1 MIPIQQH
8 GKRWLILT
16 LTLSTSVLALASI
29 GTSQPV
35 VFADENSHLQSPKN
49 TNKIE
54 VLNWEAFSKKLK
66 DYSSD
71 QRQFHVLKLGFEN
84 RLGTLSTREELEEF
98 GKNNNFLVINGK
110 VTQNIHDFPHIL
122 VMNKGDVIAHNEE
135 DYHNQMRELRFSGN
149 GDLHNSMEPKRIHA
163 LFKIE
168 LDSNKR
174 QLLNAAGLGTAE
186 NSLKNINGMT
196 IYSHGLTVDNK
207 YYEDYSKY
215 THNSVKNINVTKER
229 FIANDDL
236 IHKLIE
242 SSEAMKQ
249 SSERDKVKAFVQY
262 VANHTTYDWEA
273 ANKAVQNYADINY
286 YLGSDLFAVTERQ
299 KAMCVGFSTTAARA
313 FNMLG
318 LPAYVV
324 VGKNAEGVPHATAR
338 VYYDKKW
345 HTIDGTGF
353 ITGNKHQR
361 SAKYSEKHFSTIGED
376 SYDVV
381 EAGQEPKA
389 ERNYMI
395 IDSNYES
402 WAMKQKTA
410 DLLLF
415 NKEKSLVGLDYIAYV
430 EPTYI
435 TENKKN
441 HLLDIY
447 KALKR
452 KVEETKATDK
462 DDKDDKQEGYDRV
475 LQFVNSDIDKL
486 SALSKITEEEFKAL
500 ENSMDLARVFLGQMN
515 AKAGKEF
522 SEGETYQSYLK
533 NRQKNNTNSDDDRNR
548 NELQENQAN
557 SDEVSQNSKD
567 ASAPSVNSAQ
577 QSEELEGT
585 PSTQETI
592 SAAPSQQTPAA
603 PKALQAKTELE
614 DKTETSSLG
623 NTEMVSPSSET
634 AQNTVDS
641 KEESDA
647 KLPYVEPSS
656 KESSEAQVNTVS
668 SPQVSSASPT
678 SSETISTDTVTAS
691 QEKAESRVSAP
702 QVISASQTSPET
714 NSAEVVTTSQEV
726 AKAPVSAPQ
735 VSSEIQTLSETA
747 PTEVATEAP
756 ELSALESNPAPQTSL
771 ETTPTEE
778 VTETPEPSVV
788 ESNSASPTSPET
800 NSAEAVTTSQEMA
813 EPSVS
818 VPQVSSEIPT
828 SSETAPAEVATEVSE
843 ESSSASQPSP
853 ETTPTETVTTS
864 QEVAEAPVSAPQ
876 VSSEIPTSP
885 ETASTEVV
893 VAKQEVADSPVSAP
907 QVISEIPTSS
917 ETAPAEVATEV
928 SEESSSASQPSP
940 ETTPTETVTTSQ
952 EVAEAPVSAPQ
963 VSSEIPTSPETAS
976 TEVVVAKQEVADSP
990 VSAPQVISEIPTS
1003 SETAPA
1009 EVATEVTEPSVVA
1022 SSSASP
1028 TSPEANSTEVVV
1040 AKQEVADPLVSAPQT
1055 SSASLTL
1062 EVPKNEHL
1070 DEKADA
1076 TTPNGVEANTHEA
1089 VSVPTSDI
1097 RVQDAGSDTVPQ
1109 PYSLSATLFEEAI
1122 STVEPVGVATS
1133 SQERSAVA
1141 GKVKVPTSLERSNNS
1156 VEEEKVVDSNATI
1169 ENREPEKK
1177 EILTSENVLNSL
1189 VTIWVALSTSFF
1201 MRYFSRGK

>member
-735 VSSEIQTLSETA
+735 VSSEIPTSSETAPAEVATEVSEESSSASQPSPETTPTETVTTSQEVAEAPVSAPQVSSEIQTLSETA

-818 VPQVSSEIPT
+818 VPQVS
-828 SSETAPAEVATEVSE
+828 
-843 ESSSASQPSP
+843 
-853 ETTPTETVTTS
+853 
-864 QEVAEAPVSAPQ
+864 
-876 VSSEIPTSP
+876 
-885 ETASTEVV
+885 
-893 VAKQEVADSPVSAP
+893 
-907 QVISEIPTSS
+907 
-917 ETAPAEVATEV
+917 
-928 SEESSSASQPSP
+928 
-940 ETTPTETVTTSQ
+940 
-952 EVAEAPVSAPQ
+952 
-963 VSSEIPTSPETAS
+963 
-976 TEVVVAKQEVADSP
+976 
-990 VSAPQVISEIPTS
+990 SEIPTS

>member
-747 PTEVATEAP
+747 PTEV
-756 ELSALESNPAPQTSL
+756 
-771 ETTPTEE
+771 

-818 VPQVSSEIPT
+818 VPQVS
-828 SSETAPAEVATEVSE
+828 
-843 ESSSASQPSP
+843 
-853 ETTPTETVTTS
+853 
-864 QEVAEAPVSAPQ
+864 
-876 VSSEIPTSP
+876 
-885 ETASTEVV
+885 
-893 VAKQEVADSPVSAP
+893 
-907 QVISEIPTSS
+907 SEIPTSS

>member
-828 SSETAPAEVATEVSE
+828 SSETAPAEVATEVTEPSVVA
-843 ESSSASQPSP
+843 SSSAS
-853 ETTPTETVTTS
+853 
-864 QEVAEAPVSAPQ
+864 
-876 VSSEIPTSP
+876 PTSP
-885 ETASTEVV
+885 EANSTEVV

-963 VSSEIPTSPETAS
+963 VS
-976 TEVVVAKQEVADSP
+976 
-990 VSAPQVISEIPTS
+990 SEIPTS

>member
-29 GTSQPV
+29 GASQPV
-35 VFADENSHLQSPKN
+35 VFADENLHLQSQKN

-54 VLNWEAFSKKLK
+54 VLNWETFSEKLK
-66 DYSSD
+66 VHFQNQS
-71 QRQFHVLKLGFEN
+71 QFHVLKLGFEN
-84 RLGTLSTREELEEF
+84 RLGTLSTWDELKKF
-98 GKNNNFLVINGK
+98 GENNDFLVINDK
-110 VTQNIHDFPHIL
+110 VTQNIHYFPHIL

-135 DYHNQMRELRFSGN
+135 EYRNQMRELRFSGN

-415 NKEKSLVGLDYIAYV
+415 NKEKSLVGLDHIAYV

-435 TENKKN
+435 TENKKS

-668 SPQVSSASPT
+668 SPQVISVSPT
-678 SSETISTDTVTAS
+678 SSETISTDAVTAS

-726 AKAPVSAPQ
+726 AETPVSAPQ
-735 VSSEIQTLSETA
+735 VSSEIQ
-747 PTEVATEAP
+747 
-756 ELSALESNPAPQTSL
+756 
-771 ETTPTEE
+771 
-778 VTETPEPSVV
+778 
-788 ESNSASPTSPET
+788 TSPET

-885 ETASTEVV
+885 ETNSTE
-893 VAKQEVADSPVSAP
+893 A
-907 QVISEIPTSS
+907 
-917 ETAPAEVATEV
+917 
-928 SEESSSASQPSP
+928 
-940 ETTPTETVTTSQ
+940 VTTSQ
-952 EVAEAPVSAPQ
+952 EMAESRVSAPQ
-963 VSSEIPTSPETAS
+963 VSFVSP
-976 TEVVVAKQEVADSP
+976 
-990 VSAPQVISEIPTS
+990 
-1003 SETAPA
+1003 
-1009 EVATEVTEPSVVA
+1009 
-1022 SSSASP
+1022 
-1028 TSPEANSTEVVV
+1028 
-1040 AKQEVADPLVSAPQT
+1040 
-1055 SSASLTL
+1055 TL
-1062 EVPKNEHL
+1062 EVPKNERL

-1076 TTPNGVEANTHEA
+1076 TMPNGVGANTHEA
-1089 VSVPTSDI
+1089 GSVPTSDI
-1097 RVQDAGSDTVPQ
+1097 YVQDAGSDTVPQ
-1109 PYSLSATLFEEAI
+1109 PQSLSATLFEEAV

-1177 EILTSENVLNSL
+1177 EVLTSENVLNSL

>member
-415 NKEKSLVGLDYIAYV
+415 NKEKSLVGLDHIAYV

-668 SPQVSSASPT
+668 SPQVISVSPT
-678 SSETISTDTVTAS
+678 SSETISTDAVTAS

-726 AKAPVSAPQ
+726 AETPVSAPQ
-735 VSSEIQTLSETA
+735 VSSEIQ
-747 PTEVATEAP
+747 
-756 ELSALESNPAPQTSL
+756 
-771 ETTPTEE
+771 
-778 VTETPEPSVV
+778 
-788 ESNSASPTSPET
+788 TSPET

-876 VSSEIPTSP
+876 VSSEIPTS
-885 ETASTEVV
+885 
-893 VAKQEVADSPVSAP
+893 
-907 QVISEIPTSS
+907 S

-963 VSSEIPTSPETAS
+963 VSSEIPTSPETNS
-976 TEVVVAKQEVADSP
+976 TEAVTTSQEMAESR
-990 VSAPQVISEIPTS
+990 VSAPQVSF
-1003 SETAPA
+1003 
-1009 EVATEVTEPSVVA
+1009 V
-1022 SSSASP
+1022 SP
-1028 TSPEANSTEVVV
+1028 
-1040 AKQEVADPLVSAPQT
+1040 
-1055 SSASLTL
+1055 TL
-1062 EVPKNEHL
+1062 EVPKNERL

-1076 TTPNGVEANTHEA
+1076 TMPNGVGANTHEA
-1089 VSVPTSDI
+1089 GSVPTSDI
-1097 RVQDAGSDTVPQ
+1097 YVQDAGSDTVPQ
-1109 PYSLSATLFEEAI
+1109 PQSLSATLFEEAV

-1177 EILTSENVLNSL
+1177 EVLTSENVLNSL

>member
-1 MIPIQQH
+1 
-8 GKRWLILT
+8 
-16 LTLSTSVLALASI
+16 
-29 GTSQPV
+29 
-35 VFADENSHLQSPKN
+35 
-49 TNKIE
+49 
-54 VLNWEAFSKKLK
+54 
-66 DYSSD
+66 
-71 QRQFHVLKLGFEN
+71 
-84 RLGTLSTREELEEF
+84 
-98 GKNNNFLVINGK
+98 
-110 VTQNIHDFPHIL
+110 
-122 VMNKGDVIAHNEE
+122 MNKGDVIAHNEE
-135 DYHNQMRELRFSGN
+135 EYRNQMRELRFSGN

-415 NKEKSLVGLDYIAYV
+415 NKEKSLVGLDHIAYV

-668 SPQVSSASPT
+668 SPQVISVSPT
-678 SSETISTDTVTAS
+678 SSETISTDAVTAS

-726 AKAPVSAPQ
+726 AETPVSAPQ
-735 VSSEIQTLSETA
+735 VSSEIQ
-747 PTEVATEAP
+747 
-756 ELSALESNPAPQTSL
+756 
-771 ETTPTEE
+771 
-778 VTETPEPSVV
+778 
-788 ESNSASPTSPET
+788 TSPET

-885 ETASTEVV
+885 ETNSTE
-893 VAKQEVADSPVSAP
+893 A
-907 QVISEIPTSS
+907 
-917 ETAPAEVATEV
+917 
-928 SEESSSASQPSP
+928 
-940 ETTPTETVTTSQ
+940 VTTSQ
-952 EVAEAPVSAPQ
+952 EMAESRVSAPQ
-963 VSSEIPTSPETAS
+963 VSFVSP
-976 TEVVVAKQEVADSP
+976 
-990 VSAPQVISEIPTS
+990 
-1003 SETAPA
+1003 
-1009 EVATEVTEPSVVA
+1009 
-1022 SSSASP
+1022 
-1028 TSPEANSTEVVV
+1028 
-1040 AKQEVADPLVSAPQT
+1040 
-1055 SSASLTL
+1055 TL
-1062 EVPKNEHL
+1062 EVPKNERL

-1076 TTPNGVEANTHEA
+1076 TMPNGVGANTHEA
-1089 VSVPTSDI
+1089 GSVPTSDI
-1097 RVQDAGSDTVPQ
+1097 YVQDAGSDTVPQ
-1109 PYSLSATLFEEAI
+1109 PQSLSATLFEEAV

-1177 EILTSENVLNSL
+1177 EVLTSENVLNSL

>member
-29 GTSQPV
+29 GASQPV
-35 VFADENSHLQSPKN
+35 VFADENSHLQSQKN
-49 TNKIE
+49 TNKID
-54 VLNWEAFSKKLK
+54 VLNWETFSKKLNE
-66 DYSSD
+66 YSSN

-84 RLGTLSTREELEEF
+84 RLGTLSTRDELKKF
-98 GKNNNFLVINGK
+98 GENHNFLVINDK

-135 DYHNQMRELRFSGN
+135 EYHNQMRELRFSGN

-186 NSLKNINGMT
+186 NSLKNINGIT

-207 YYEDYSKY
+207 YYENYSKY
-215 THNSVKNINVTKER
+215 NNAVKNINVTKER

-353 ITGNKHQR
+353 ITEITDSNKHQR

-415 NKEKSLVGLDYIAYV
+415 NKEKSLVGLDHIAYV

-447 KALKR
+447 KALKG
-452 KVEETKATDK
+452 KVEEAKATDT
-462 DDKDDKQEGYDRV
+462 DDKDDKQEGYNRV

-486 SALSKITEEEFKAL
+486 STLSKITEEEFKAL

-533 NRQKNNTNSDDDRNR
+533 NRQKNNTNSDDRNR

-557 SDEVSQNSKD
+557 SDEVTQNSKD

-585 PSTQETI
+585 PSTQDTI
-592 SAAPSQQTPAA
+592 SAAPSQQTPA

-614 DKTETSSLG
+614 DKTEPSSLG
-623 NTEMVSPSSET
+623 NTEMVSPSSEI

-647 KLPYVEPSS
+647 KLPHVEVAS

-668 SPQVSSASPT
+668 SPQVSSASQT
-678 SSETISTDTVTAS
+678 SPETNSTEAVTTS
-691 QEKAESRVSAP
+691 QEMAGTSVSAP
-702 QVISASQTSPET
+702 QVSSEIQTSSETTPTDVATEVTESSVVESDSASPTSPET

-726 AKAPVSAPQ
+726 ADSSVSVPQ
-735 VSSEIQTLSETA
+735 VSSEIQTS
-747 PTEVATEAP
+747 
-756 ELSALESNPAPQTSL
+756 S
-771 ETTPTEE
+771 ETTPTDVATE
-778 VTETPEPSVV
+778 VTEPSVAESSSASQPSSETISTDVATEVTESSVV
-788 ESNSASPTSPET
+788 ESNSASPTSPE
-800 NSAEAVTTSQEMA
+800 A
-813 EPSVS
+813 
-818 VPQVSSEIPT
+818 I
-828 SSETAPAEVATEVSE
+828 
-843 ESSSASQPSP
+843 
-853 ETTPTETVTTS
+853 
-864 QEVAEAPVSAPQ
+864 
-876 VSSEIPTSP
+876 
-885 ETASTEVV
+885 STEVV

-907 QVISEIPTSS
+907 Q
-917 ETAPAEVATEV
+917 
-928 SEESSSASQPSP
+928 
-940 ETTPTETVTTSQ
+940 
-952 EVAEAPVSAPQ
+952 
-963 VSSEIPTSPETAS
+963 
-976 TEVVVAKQEVADSP
+976 
-990 VSAPQVISEIPTS
+990 
-1003 SETAPA
+1003 
-1009 EVATEVTEPSVVA
+1009 
-1022 SSSASP
+1022 
-1028 TSPEANSTEVVV
+1028 
-1040 AKQEVADPLVSAPQT
+1040 T
-1055 SSASLTL
+1055 SSASLAL

-1070 DEKADA
+1070 DEKADV
-1076 TTPNGVEANTHEA
+1076 TMPNGVGANTHEA
-1089 VSVPTSDI
+1089 DSVPTSDI
-1097 RVQDAGSDTVPQ
+1097 YVQDAGLAAVPQ
-1109 PYSLSATLFEEAI
+1109 PQSLSATVLEEAI
-1122 STVEPVGVATS
+1122 PTVEPVSVATS
-1133 SQERSAVA
+1133 PQERSAVA
-1141 GKVKVPTSLERSNNS
+1141 SEVKVPAALERSNNS
-1156 VEEEKVVDSNATI
+1156 IEEEKVVDSNATI

-1177 EILTSENVLNSL
+1177 EVFTSENVLNSL

>member
-29 GTSQPV
+29 GASQPV
-35 VFADENSHLQSPKN
+35 VFADENLHLQSQKN

-54 VLNWEAFSKKLK
+54 VLNWETFSEKLK
-66 DYSSD
+66 VHFQNQS
-71 QRQFHVLKLGFEN
+71 QFHVLKLGFEN
-84 RLGTLSTREELEEF
+84 RLGTLSTWDELKKF
-98 GKNNNFLVINGK
+98 GENNDFLVINDK

-135 DYHNQMRELRFSGN
+135 EYRNQMRELRFSGN

-415 NKEKSLVGLDYIAYV
+415 NKEKSLVGLDHIAYV

-668 SPQVSSASPT
+668 SPQVISVSPT
-678 SSETISTDTVTAS
+678 SSETISTDAVTAS

-726 AKAPVSAPQ
+726 AETPVSAPQ
-735 VSSEIQTLSETA
+735 VSSEIQ
-747 PTEVATEAP
+747 P
-756 ELSALESNPAPQTSL
+756 
-771 ETTPTEE
+771 
-778 VTETPEPSVV
+778 
-788 ESNSASPTSPET
+788 SPET

-885 ETASTEVV
+885 ETNSTE
-893 VAKQEVADSPVSAP
+893 A
-907 QVISEIPTSS
+907 
-917 ETAPAEVATEV
+917 
-928 SEESSSASQPSP
+928 
-940 ETTPTETVTTSQ
+940 VTTSQ
-952 EVAEAPVSAPQ
+952 EMAESRVSAPQ
-963 VSSEIPTSPETAS
+963 VSFVSP
-976 TEVVVAKQEVADSP
+976 
-990 VSAPQVISEIPTS
+990 
-1003 SETAPA
+1003 
-1009 EVATEVTEPSVVA
+1009 
-1022 SSSASP
+1022 
-1028 TSPEANSTEVVV
+1028 
-1040 AKQEVADPLVSAPQT
+1040 
-1055 SSASLTL
+1055 TL
-1062 EVPKNEHL
+1062 EVPKNERL

-1076 TTPNGVEANTHEA
+1076 TMPNGVGANTHEA
-1089 VSVPTSDI
+1089 GSVPTSDI
-1097 RVQDAGSDTVPQ
+1097 YVQDAGSDTVPQ
-1109 PYSLSATLFEEAI
+1109 PQSLSATLFEEAV

-1177 EILTSENVLNSL
+1177 EVLTSENVLNSL

>member
-29 GTSQPV
+29 GASQPV
-35 VFADENSHLQSPKN
+35 VFADENSHLQSQKN
-49 TNKIE
+49 INKIE
-54 VLNWEAFSKKLK
+54 VLDWKTFSKKLSE
-66 DYSSD
+66 YSSD

-84 RLGTLSTREELEEF
+84 RLGTLSTWDELEEF

-353 ITGNKHQR
+353 ITDITDSNKHQR

-415 NKEKSLVGLDYIAYV
+415 NKEKSLVGLDHIAYV

-447 KALKR
+447 KALKG
-452 KVEETKATDK
+452 KVEEAKATDT
-462 DDKDDKQEGYDRV
+462 DDKDDKQEGYNRV

-486 SALSKITEEEFKAL
+486 STLSKITEEEFKAL

-577 QSEELEGT
+577 RSEELEGT
-585 PSTQETI
+585 TSTQETI
-592 SAAPSQQTPAA
+592 SAAPSQQTPA

-678 SSETISTDTVTAS
+678 SSETISTD
-691 QEKAESRVSAP
+691 
-702 QVISASQTSPET
+702 
-714 NSAEVVTTSQEV
+714 
-726 AKAPVSAPQ
+726 
-735 VSSEIQTLSETA
+735 
-747 PTEVATEAP
+747 VATAVSE
-756 ELSALESNPAPQTSL
+756 SSVVESNSAPQTSL
-771 ETTPTEE
+771 EITPTEVAAEAPEASVVESNSAPQTSLEPTPTEE
-778 VTETPEPSVV
+778 VTEAPEASVV
-788 ESNSASPTSPET
+788 ESNSASPTSAET
-800 NSAEAVTTSQEMA
+800 N
-813 EPSVS
+813 
-818 VPQVSSEIPT
+818 
-828 SSETAPAEVATEVSE
+828 
-843 ESSSASQPSP
+843 
-853 ETTPTETVTTS
+853 
-864 QEVAEAPVSAPQ
+864 
-876 VSSEIPTSP
+876 
-885 ETASTEVV
+885 STEVV
-893 VAKQEVADSPVSAP
+893 IAKQEVADS
-907 QVISEIPTSS
+907 
-917 ETAPAEVATEV
+917 
-928 SEESSSASQPSP
+928 
-940 ETTPTETVTTSQ
+940 
-952 EVAEAPVSAPQ
+952 
-963 VSSEIPTSPETAS
+963 
-976 TEVVVAKQEVADSP
+976 
-990 VSAPQVISEIPTS
+990 
-1003 SETAPA
+1003 
-1009 EVATEVTEPSVVA
+1009 
-1022 SSSASP
+1022 
-1028 TSPEANSTEVVV
+1028 
-1040 AKQEVADPLVSAPQT
+1040 LVSAPQT

-1062 EVPKNEHL
+1062 EVPKNEYL

-1076 TTPNGVEANTHEA
+1076 TMPNGVEANTHEA

-1097 RVQDAGSDTVPQ
+1097 RVQNVGSAAVPQ
-1109 PYSLSATLFEEAI
+1109 PQSLSATVLREAI
-1122 STVEPVGVATS
+1122 STVEPVSVATS
-1133 SQERSAVA
+1133 SQERSAVV
-1141 GKVKVPTSLERSNNS
+1141 GEVKVPASLERSNNS
-1156 VEEEKVVDSNATI
+1156 VKEEKVVDSNTTI
-1169 ENREPEKK
+1169 ENQETEKK
-1177 EILTSENVLNSL
+1177 EVLTSENVLNSL

>member
-29 GTSQPV
+29 GASQPV
-35 VFADENSHLQSPKN
+35 VFADENLHLQSQKN

-54 VLNWEAFSKKLK
+54 VLDWKTFSKKLSE
-66 DYSSD
+66 YSSN

-353 ITGNKHQR
+353 ITDITDSNKHQR

-415 NKEKSLVGLDYIAYV
+415 NKEKSLVGLDHIAYV

-447 KALKR
+447 KALKG
-452 KVEETKATDK
+452 KVEEAKATDT
-462 DDKDDKQEGYDRV
+462 DDKDDKQEGYNRV

-486 SALSKITEEEFKAL
+486 STLSKITEEEFKAL

-577 QSEELEGT
+577 HSEELEGT

-592 SAAPSQQTPAA
+592 SAAPSQQTPVA

-614 DKTETSSLG
+614 DKTETSSG
-623 NTEMVSPSSET
+623 SFERESNEVS
-634 AQNTVDS
+634 A
-641 KEESDA
+641 
-647 KLPYVEPSS
+647 
-656 KESSEAQVNTVS
+656 NTVS

-678 SSETISTDTVTAS
+678 SSETISTD
-691 QEKAESRVSAP
+691 
-702 QVISASQTSPET
+702 
-714 NSAEVVTTSQEV
+714 
-726 AKAPVSAPQ
+726 
-735 VSSEIQTLSETA
+735 
-747 PTEVATEAP
+747 VATAVSE
-756 ELSALESNPAPQTSL
+756 SSVVESNSAPQTSL
-771 ETTPTEE
+771 EITPTEVAAEAPEASVVESNSAPQTSLEPTPTEE
-778 VTETPEPSVV
+778 VTEAPESSVV
-788 ESNSASPTSPET
+788 ESNSASPTSAET
-800 NSAEAVTTSQEMA
+800 N
-813 EPSVS
+813 
-818 VPQVSSEIPT
+818 
-828 SSETAPAEVATEVSE
+828 
-843 ESSSASQPSP
+843 
-853 ETTPTETVTTS
+853 
-864 QEVAEAPVSAPQ
+864 
-876 VSSEIPTSP
+876 
-885 ETASTEVV
+885 STEVV
-893 VAKQEVADSPVSAP
+893 VAKQEVADS
-907 QVISEIPTSS
+907 
-917 ETAPAEVATEV
+917 
-928 SEESSSASQPSP
+928 
-940 ETTPTETVTTSQ
+940 
-952 EVAEAPVSAPQ
+952 
-963 VSSEIPTSPETAS
+963 
-976 TEVVVAKQEVADSP
+976 
-990 VSAPQVISEIPTS
+990 
-1003 SETAPA
+1003 
-1009 EVATEVTEPSVVA
+1009 
-1022 SSSASP
+1022 
-1028 TSPEANSTEVVV
+1028 
-1040 AKQEVADPLVSAPQT
+1040 LVSAPQT

-1062 EVPKNEHL
+1062 EVPKNEYL

-1076 TTPNGVEANTHEA
+1076 TMPNGVEANTHEA

-1097 RVQDAGSDTVPQ
+1097 RVQNVGSAAVPQ
-1109 PYSLSATLFEEAI
+1109 PQSLSATVLREAI
-1122 STVEPVGVATS
+1122 STVEPVSVATS
-1133 SQERSAVA
+1133 SQERSAVV
-1141 GKVKVPTSLERSNNS
+1141 GEVKVPASLERSNNS
-1156 VEEEKVVDSNATI
+1156 VKEEKVVDSNTTI
-1169 ENREPEKK
+1169 ENQETEKK
-1177 EILTSENVLNSL
+1177 EVLTSENVLNSL

>member
-29 GTSQPV
+29 GASQPV
-35 VFADENSHLQSPKN
+35 VFADENLHLQSQKN

-54 VLNWEAFSKKLK
+54 VLDWKTFSKKLSE
-66 DYSSD
+66 YSSN

-353 ITGNKHQR
+353 ITDITDSNKHQR

-415 NKEKSLVGLDYIAYV
+415 NKEKSLVGLDHIAYV

-447 KALKR
+447 KALKG
-452 KVEETKATDK
+452 KVEEAKATDT
-462 DDKDDKQEGYDRV
+462 DDKDDKQEGYNRV

-486 SALSKITEEEFKAL
+486 STLSKITEEEFKAL

-557 SDEVSQNSKD
+557 SDEVAQNSKA

-577 QSEELEGT
+577 RSEELEGT
-585 PSTQETI
+585 TSTQETI
-592 SAAPSQQTPAA
+592 SAAPSQQTPA

-614 DKTETSSLG
+614 DKTETSFLG

-678 SSETISTDTVTAS
+678 SSETISTD
-691 QEKAESRVSAP
+691 
-702 QVISASQTSPET
+702 
-714 NSAEVVTTSQEV
+714 
-726 AKAPVSAPQ
+726 
-735 VSSEIQTLSETA
+735 
-747 PTEVATEAP
+747 VATAVSE
-756 ELSALESNPAPQTSL
+756 SSVVESNSAPQTSL
-771 ETTPTEE
+771 EITPTEVAAEAPEASVVESNSAPQTSLEPTPTEE
-778 VTETPEPSVV
+778 VTEAPEASVV
-788 ESNSASPTSPET
+788 ESNSASPTSAET
-800 NSAEAVTTSQEMA
+800 N
-813 EPSVS
+813 
-818 VPQVSSEIPT
+818 
-828 SSETAPAEVATEVSE
+828 
-843 ESSSASQPSP
+843 
-853 ETTPTETVTTS
+853 
-864 QEVAEAPVSAPQ
+864 
-876 VSSEIPTSP
+876 
-885 ETASTEVV
+885 STEVV
-893 VAKQEVADSPVSAP
+893 VAKQEVADS
-907 QVISEIPTSS
+907 
-917 ETAPAEVATEV
+917 
-928 SEESSSASQPSP
+928 
-940 ETTPTETVTTSQ
+940 
-952 EVAEAPVSAPQ
+952 
-963 VSSEIPTSPETAS
+963 
-976 TEVVVAKQEVADSP
+976 
-990 VSAPQVISEIPTS
+990 
-1003 SETAPA
+1003 
-1009 EVATEVTEPSVVA
+1009 
-1022 SSSASP
+1022 
-1028 TSPEANSTEVVV
+1028 
-1040 AKQEVADPLVSAPQT
+1040 LVSAPQT

-1062 EVPKNEHL
+1062 EVPKNEYL

-1076 TTPNGVEANTHEA
+1076 TMPNGVEANTHEA

-1097 RVQDAGSDTVPQ
+1097 RVQNVGSAAVPQ
-1109 PYSLSATLFEEAI
+1109 PQSLSATVLREAI
-1122 STVEPVGVATS
+1122 STVEPVSVATS
-1133 SQERSAVA
+1133 SQERSAVV
-1141 GKVKVPTSLERSNNS
+1141 GEVKVPASLERSNNS
-1156 VEEEKVVDSNATI
+1156 VKEEKVVDSNTTI
-1169 ENREPEKK
+1169 ENQETEKK
-1177 EILTSENVLNSL
+1177 EVLTSENVLNSL

>member
-29 GTSQPV
+29 GASQPV
-35 VFADENSHLQSPKN
+35 VFADENSHLQSQKN

-54 VLNWEAFSKKLK
+54 VLDWKTFSKKLSE
-66 DYSSD
+66 YSSD

-84 RLGTLSTREELEEF
+84 RLGTLSTWDELKKF
-98 GKNNNFLVINGK
+98 GENNDFLVINDK

-135 DYHNQMRELRFSGN
+135 EYRNQMRELRFSGN

-353 ITGNKHQR
+353 ITENKHQR

-415 NKEKSLVGLDYIAYV
+415 NKEKSLVGLDHIAYV

-447 KALKR
+447 KALKG
-452 KVEETKATDK
+452 KVKEAKATDT
-462 DDKDDKQEGYDRV
+462 DDKQEGYNRV

-557 SDEVSQNSKD
+557 SDEVTPNSKD

-577 QSEELEGT
+577 RSEELEGT
-585 PSTQETI
+585 TSTQETI
-592 SAAPSQQTPAA
+592 SAAPSQQTPA

-614 DKTETSSLG
+614 DKTETSSSSFEKES
-623 NTEMVSPSSET
+623 NEVS
-634 AQNTVDS
+634 ANTVLS
-641 KEESDA
+641 PEITK
-647 KLPYVEPSS
+647 
-656 KESSEAQVNTVS
+656 NTGS
-668 SPQVSSASPT
+668 LAS
-678 SSETISTDTVTAS
+678 V
-691 QEKAESRVSAP
+691 ESRVEEAVDGTTPSEKVSAESEE
-702 QVISASQTSPET
+702 VEKTIVSEVSSDASLANENKNSDAQEDTPRLEK
-714 NSAEVVTTSQEV
+714 SAEVVTTSQEV
-726 AKAPVSAPQ
+726 AEAPVSAPQ
-735 VSSEIQTLSETA
+735 VTSSEIQTLSETA
-747 PTEVATEAP
+747 
-756 ELSALESNPAPQTSL
+756 
-771 ETTPTEE
+771 PTEE

-813 EPSVS
+813 ESSVS

-843 ESSSASQPSP
+843 ESSSASQP
-853 ETTPTETVTTS
+853 
-864 QEVAEAPVSAPQ
+864 
-876 VSSEIPTSP
+876 
-885 ETASTEVV
+885 
-893 VAKQEVADSPVSAP
+893 
-907 QVISEIPTSS
+907 
-917 ETAPAEVATEV
+917 
-928 SEESSSASQPSP
+928 
-940 ETTPTETVTTSQ
+940 
-952 EVAEAPVSAPQ
+952 
-963 VSSEIPTSPETAS
+963 SPETAS

-1009 EVATEVTEPSVVA
+1009 EVATEVTEPSVVE

-1040 AKQEVADPLVSAPQT
+1040 AKQEVADSLVSAPQT

-1076 TTPNGVEANTHEA
+1076 TMPNGVEANTHEA

-1097 RVQDAGSDTVPQ
+1097 RVQNVGSAAVPQ
-1109 PYSLSATLFEEAI
+1109 PQSLSATVLREAI
-1122 STVEPVGVATS
+1122 STVEPVSVATS

-1141 GKVKVPTSLERSNNS
+1141 GEVKVPASLERSNNS
-1156 VEEEKVVDSNATI
+1156 VKEEKVVDSNATI
-1169 ENREPEKK
+1169 EKRATEKK
-1177 EILTSENVLNSL
+1177 EVLTSENVLNSL

-1201 MRYFSRGK
+1201 MRYFSRGR

>member
-29 GTSQPV
+29 GASQPV
-35 VFADENSHLQSPKN
+35 VFADENSHLQSQKN
-49 TNKIE
+49 INKIE
-54 VLNWEAFSKKLK
+54 VLDWKTFSKKLSE
-66 DYSSD
+66 YSSD

-84 RLGTLSTREELEEF
+84 RLGTLSTWDELEEF

-353 ITGNKHQR
+353 ITDITDSNKHQR

-415 NKEKSLVGLDYIAYV
+415 NKEKSLVGLDHIAYV

-447 KALKR
+447 KALKG
-452 KVEETKATDK
+452 KVEEAKATDT
-462 DDKDDKQEGYDRV
+462 DDKDDKQEGYNRV

-486 SALSKITEEEFKAL
+486 STLSKIT
-500 ENSMDLARVFLGQMN
+500 
-515 AKAGKEF
+515 
-522 SEGETYQSYLK
+522 EGETYQSYLK

-577 QSEELEGT
+577 HSEELEGT

-592 SAAPSQQTPAA
+592 SAAPSQQTPVA

-614 DKTETSSLG
+614 DKTETSSG
-623 NTEMVSPSSET
+623 SFERESNEVS
-634 AQNTVDS
+634 ANTVLS
-641 KEESDA
+641 PEITK
-647 KLPYVEPSS
+647 
-656 KESSEAQVNTVS
+656 NTGS
-668 SPQVSSASPT
+668 LAS
-678 SSETISTDTVTAS
+678 V
-691 QEKAESRVSAP
+691 ESRVEEAVDRTTPSEKVSAESEE
-702 QVISASQTSPET
+702 VEKTIVSEVSLDASLANENKNSDAQEDTPRLEK
-714 NSAEVVTTSQEV
+714 SAEV
-726 AKAPVSAPQ
+726 
-735 VSSEIQTLSETA
+735 
-747 PTEVATEAP
+747 
-756 ELSALESNPAPQTSL
+756 
-771 ETTPTEE
+771 
-778 VTETPEPSVV
+778 
-788 ESNSASPTSPET
+788 
-800 NSAEAVTTSQEMA
+800 
-813 EPSVS
+813 
-818 VPQVSSEIPT
+818 
-828 SSETAPAEVATEVSE
+828 
-843 ESSSASQPSP
+843 
-853 ETTPTETVTTS
+853 VTTS

-885 ETASTEVV
+885 ETNSTE
-893 VAKQEVADSPVSAP
+893 A
-907 QVISEIPTSS
+907 
-917 ETAPAEVATEV
+917 
-928 SEESSSASQPSP
+928 
-940 ETTPTETVTTSQ
+940 VTTSQ
-952 EVAEAPVSAPQ
+952 EMAESRVSAPQ
-963 VSSEIPTSPETAS
+963 VSFVSP
-976 TEVVVAKQEVADSP
+976 
-990 VSAPQVISEIPTS
+990 
-1003 SETAPA
+1003 
-1009 EVATEVTEPSVVA
+1009 
-1022 SSSASP
+1022 
-1028 TSPEANSTEVVV
+1028 
-1040 AKQEVADPLVSAPQT
+1040 
-1055 SSASLTL
+1055 TL
-1062 EVPKNEHL
+1062 EVPKNERL

-1076 TTPNGVEANTHEA
+1076 TMPNGVGANTHEA
-1089 VSVPTSDI
+1089 GSVPTSDI
-1097 RVQDAGSDTVPQ
+1097 YVQDAGSDTVPQ

-1141 GKVKVPTSLERSNNS
+1141 GKVKVPASLERSNNS

-1169 ENREPEKK
+1169 EKRATEKK
-1177 EILTSENVLNSL
+1177 EVLTSENVLNSL

>member
-29 GTSQPV
+29 GASQPV
-35 VFADENSHLQSPKN
+35 VFADENLHLQSQKN

-54 VLNWEAFSKKLK
+54 VLDWKTFSKKLSE
-66 DYSSD
+66 YSSN

-353 ITGNKHQR
+353 ITDITDSNKHQR

-415 NKEKSLVGLDYIAYV
+415 NKEKSLVGLDHIAYV

-447 KALKR
+447 KALKG
-452 KVEETKATDK
+452 KVEEAKATDT
-462 DDKDDKQEGYDRV
+462 DDKDDKQEGYNRV

-486 SALSKITEEEFKAL
+486 STLSKITEEEFKAL

-557 SDEVSQNSKD
+557 SDEVAQNSKA

-577 QSEELEGT
+577 RSEELEGT
-585 PSTQETI
+585 TSTQETI
-592 SAAPSQQTPAA
+592 SAAPSQQTPA

-656 KESSEAQVNTVS
+656 KESNEVSANTVL
-668 SPQVSSASPT
+668 SPEITKNTGSLAS
-678 SSETISTDTVTAS
+678 V
-691 QEKAESRVSAP
+691 ESRVEEAVDRTTPSEKVSAESEE
-702 QVISASQTSPET
+702 VEKTIVSEVSLDASLANENKNSDAQEDTPRLEK
-714 NSAEVVTTSQEV
+714 SAEV
-726 AKAPVSAPQ
+726 
-735 VSSEIQTLSETA
+735 
-747 PTEVATEAP
+747 
-756 ELSALESNPAPQTSL
+756 
-771 ETTPTEE
+771 
-778 VTETPEPSVV
+778 
-788 ESNSASPTSPET
+788 
-800 NSAEAVTTSQEMA
+800 
-813 EPSVS
+813 
-818 VPQVSSEIPT
+818 
-828 SSETAPAEVATEVSE
+828 
-843 ESSSASQPSP
+843 
-853 ETTPTETVTTS
+853 VTTS

-885 ETASTEVV
+885 ETNSTE
-893 VAKQEVADSPVSAP
+893 A
-907 QVISEIPTSS
+907 
-917 ETAPAEVATEV
+917 
-928 SEESSSASQPSP
+928 
-940 ETTPTETVTTSQ
+940 VTTSQ
-952 EVAEAPVSAPQ
+952 EMAESRVSAPQ
-963 VSSEIPTSPETAS
+963 VSFVSP
-976 TEVVVAKQEVADSP
+976 
-990 VSAPQVISEIPTS
+990 
-1003 SETAPA
+1003 
-1009 EVATEVTEPSVVA
+1009 
-1022 SSSASP
+1022 
-1028 TSPEANSTEVVV
+1028 
-1040 AKQEVADPLVSAPQT
+1040 
-1055 SSASLTL
+1055 TL
-1062 EVPKNEHL
+1062 EVPKNERL

-1076 TTPNGVEANTHEA
+1076 TMPNGVGANTHEA
-1089 VSVPTSDI
+1089 GSVPTSDI
-1097 RVQDAGSDTVPQ
+1097 YVQDAGSDTVPQ

-1141 GKVKVPTSLERSNNS
+1141 GKVKVPASLERSNNS

-1169 ENREPEKK
+1169 EKRATEKK
-1177 EILTSENVLNSL
+1177 EVLTSENVLNSL

>member
-29 GTSQPV
+29 GASQPV
-35 VFADENSHLQSPKN
+35 VFADENLHLQSQKN

-54 VLNWEAFSKKLK
+54 VLNWETFSEKLK
-66 DYSSD
+66 VHFQNQS
-71 QRQFHVLKLGFEN
+71 QFHVLKLGFEN
-84 RLGTLSTREELEEF
+84 RLGTLSTWDELKKF
-98 GKNNNFLVINGK
+98 GENNDFLVINDK

-135 DYHNQMRELRFSGN
+135 EYRNQMRELRFSGN

-286 YLGSDLFAVTERQ
+286 YLGSDLFTVTERQ

-415 NKEKSLVGLDYIAYV
+415 NKEKSLVGLDHIAYV

-668 SPQVSSASPT
+668 SPQVISVSPT
-678 SSETISTDTVTAS
+678 SSETISTDAVTAS

-726 AKAPVSAPQ
+726 AETPVSAPQ
-735 VSSEIQTLSETA
+735 VSSEIQ
-747 PTEVATEAP
+747 
-756 ELSALESNPAPQTSL
+756 
-771 ETTPTEE
+771 
-778 VTETPEPSVV
+778 
-788 ESNSASPTSPET
+788 TSPET

-876 VSSEIPTSP
+876 VSSEIPTS
-885 ETASTEVV
+885 
-893 VAKQEVADSPVSAP
+893 
-907 QVISEIPTSS
+907 S

-940 ETTPTETVTTSQ
+940 ETTPTETVITSQ

-963 VSSEIPTSPETAS
+963 VSSEIPTSPETNS
-976 TEVVVAKQEVADSP
+976 TEAVTTSQEMAESR
-990 VSAPQVISEIPTS
+990 VSAPQVSF
-1003 SETAPA
+1003 
-1009 EVATEVTEPSVVA
+1009 V
-1022 SSSASP
+1022 SP
-1028 TSPEANSTEVVV
+1028 
-1040 AKQEVADPLVSAPQT
+1040 
-1055 SSASLTL
+1055 TL
-1062 EVPKNEHL
+1062 EVPKNERL

-1076 TTPNGVEANTHEA
+1076 TMPNGVGANTHEA
-1089 VSVPTSDI
+1089 GSVPTSDI
-1097 RVQDAGSDTVPQ
+1097 YVQDAGSDTVPQ
-1109 PYSLSATLFEEAI
+1109 PQSLSATLFEEAV

-1177 EILTSENVLNSL
+1177 EVLTSENVLNSL

>member
-29 GTSQPV
+29 GASQPV
-35 VFADENSHLQSPKN
+35 VFADENLHLQSQKN

-54 VLNWEAFSKKLK
+54 VLNWETFSEKLK
-66 DYSSD
+66 VHFQNQS
-71 QRQFHVLKLGFEN
+71 QFHVLKLGFEN
-84 RLGTLSTREELEEF
+84 RLGTLSTWDELKKF
-98 GKNNNFLVINGK
+98 GENNDFLVINDK

-135 DYHNQMRELRFSGN
+135 EYRNQMRELRFSGN

-415 NKEKSLVGLDYIAYV
+415 NKEKSLVGLDHIAYV

-668 SPQVSSASPT
+668 SPQVISVSPT
-678 SSETISTDTVTAS
+678 SSETISTDAVTAS

-726 AKAPVSAPQ
+726 AETPVSAPQ
-735 VSSEIQTLSETA
+735 VSSEIQ
-747 PTEVATEAP
+747 
-756 ELSALESNPAPQTSL
+756 
-771 ETTPTEE
+771 
-778 VTETPEPSVV
+778 
-788 ESNSASPTSPET
+788 TSPET

-876 VSSEIPTSP
+876 VSSEIPTS
-885 ETASTEVV
+885 
-893 VAKQEVADSPVSAP
+893 
-907 QVISEIPTSS
+907 S

-952 EVAEAPVSAPQ
+952 EVAEAPVSAPP
-963 VSSEIPTSPETAS
+963 VSSEIPTSPETNS
-976 TEVVVAKQEVADSP
+976 TEAVTTSQEMAESR
-990 VSAPQVISEIPTS
+990 VSAPQVSF
-1003 SETAPA
+1003 
-1009 EVATEVTEPSVVA
+1009 V
-1022 SSSASP
+1022 SP
-1028 TSPEANSTEVVV
+1028 
-1040 AKQEVADPLVSAPQT
+1040 
-1055 SSASLTL
+1055 TL
-1062 EVPKNEHL
+1062 EVPKNERL

-1076 TTPNGVEANTHEA
+1076 TMPNGVGANTHEA
-1089 VSVPTSDI
+1089 GSVPTSDI
-1097 RVQDAGSDTVPQ
+1097 YVQDAGSDTVPQ
-1109 PYSLSATLFEEAI
+1109 PQSLSATLFEEAV

-1177 EILTSENVLNSL
+1177 EVLTSENVLNSL

>member
-1 MIPIQQH
+1 
-8 GKRWLILT
+8 
-16 LTLSTSVLALASI
+16 
-29 GTSQPV
+29 
-35 VFADENSHLQSPKN
+35 
-49 TNKIE
+49 
-54 VLNWEAFSKKLK
+54 
-66 DYSSD
+66 
-71 QRQFHVLKLGFEN
+71 
-84 RLGTLSTREELEEF
+84 
-98 GKNNNFLVINGK
+98 K

-353 ITGNKHQR
+353 ITDITDSNKHQR

-415 NKEKSLVGLDYIAYV
+415 NKEKSLVGLDHIAYV

-447 KALKR
+447 KALKG
-452 KVEETKATDK
+452 KVEEAKATDT
-462 DDKDDKQEGYDRV
+462 DDKDDKQEGYNRV

-486 SALSKITEEEFKAL
+486 STLSKITEEEFKAL

-577 QSEELEGT
+577 HSEELEGT

-592 SAAPSQQTPAA
+592 SAAPSQQTPVA

-614 DKTETSSLG
+614 DKTETSSG
-623 NTEMVSPSSET
+623 SFERESNEVS
-634 AQNTVDS
+634 ANTVLS
-641 KEESDA
+641 PEITK
-647 KLPYVEPSS
+647 
-656 KESSEAQVNTVS
+656 NTGS
-668 SPQVSSASPT
+668 LAS
-678 SSETISTDTVTAS
+678 V
-691 QEKAESRVSAP
+691 ESRVKEAVDRTTPSEKVSAESEE
-702 QVISASQTSPET
+702 VEKTIVSEVSLDASLANENKNSDAQEDTPRLEK
-714 NSAEVVTTSQEV
+714 SAEV
-726 AKAPVSAPQ
+726 
-735 VSSEIQTLSETA
+735 
-747 PTEVATEAP
+747 
-756 ELSALESNPAPQTSL
+756 
-771 ETTPTEE
+771 
-778 VTETPEPSVV
+778 
-788 ESNSASPTSPET
+788 
-800 NSAEAVTTSQEMA
+800 
-813 EPSVS
+813 
-818 VPQVSSEIPT
+818 
-828 SSETAPAEVATEVSE
+828 
-843 ESSSASQPSP
+843 
-853 ETTPTETVTTS
+853 VTTS

-885 ETASTEVV
+885 ETNSTE
-893 VAKQEVADSPVSAP
+893 A
-907 QVISEIPTSS
+907 
-917 ETAPAEVATEV
+917 
-928 SEESSSASQPSP
+928 
-940 ETTPTETVTTSQ
+940 VTTSQ
-952 EVAEAPVSAPQ
+952 EMAESRVSAPQ
-963 VSSEIPTSPETAS
+963 VSFVSP
-976 TEVVVAKQEVADSP
+976 
-990 VSAPQVISEIPTS
+990 
-1003 SETAPA
+1003 
-1009 EVATEVTEPSVVA
+1009 
-1022 SSSASP
+1022 
-1028 TSPEANSTEVVV
+1028 
-1040 AKQEVADPLVSAPQT
+1040 
-1055 SSASLTL
+1055 TL
-1062 EVPKNEHL
+1062 EVPKNERL

-1076 TTPNGVEANTHEA
+1076 TMPNGVGANTHEA
-1089 VSVPTSDI
+1089 GSVPTSDI
-1097 RVQDAGSDTVPQ
+1097 YVQDAGSDTVPQ

-1141 GKVKVPTSLERSNNS
+1141 GKVKVPASLERSNNS

-1169 ENREPEKK
+1169 EKRATEKK
-1177 EILTSENVLNSL
+1177 EVLTSENVLNSL

>member
-486 SALSKITEEEFKAL
+486 SALSKITEEFKAL

-828 SSETAPAEVATEVSE
+828 SSETAPAEVATEV
-843 ESSSASQPSP
+843 
-853 ETTPTETVTTS
+853 
-864 QEVAEAPVSAPQ
+864 
-876 VSSEIPTSP
+876 
-885 ETASTEVV
+885 
-893 VAKQEVADSPVSAP
+893 
-907 QVISEIPTSS
+907 
-917 ETAPAEVATEV
+917 
-928 SEESSSASQPSP
+928 
-940 ETTPTETVTTSQ
+940 
-952 EVAEAPVSAPQ
+952 
-963 VSSEIPTSPETAS
+963 
-976 TEVVVAKQEVADSP
+976 
-990 VSAPQVISEIPTS
+990 
-1003 SETAPA
+1003 
-1009 EVATEVTEPSVVA
+1009 TEPSVVA

-1122 STVEPVGVATS
+1122 STVEPVGIATS

>member
-29 GTSQPV
+29 GASQPV
-35 VFADENSHLQSPKN
+35 VFADENSHLQSQKN
-49 TNKIE
+49 INKIE
-54 VLNWEAFSKKLK
+54 VLDWKTFSKKLSE
-66 DYSSD
+66 YSSD

-84 RLGTLSTREELEEF
+84 RLGTLSTWDELEEF

-324 VGKNAEGVPHATAR
+324 GKNAEGVPHATAR

-353 ITGNKHQR
+353 ITDITDSNKHQR

-415 NKEKSLVGLDYIAYV
+415 NKEKSLVGLDHIAYV

-447 KALKR
+447 KALKG
-452 KVEETKATDK
+452 KVEEAKATDT
-462 DDKDDKQEGYDRV
+462 DDKDDKQEGYNRV

-486 SALSKITEEEFKAL
+486 STLSKITEEEFKAL

-577 QSEELEGT
+577 HSEELEGT

-592 SAAPSQQTPAA
+592 SAAPSQQTPVA

-614 DKTETSSLG
+614 DKTETSSG
-623 NTEMVSPSSET
+623 SFERESNEVS
-634 AQNTVDS
+634 ANTVLS
-641 KEESDA
+641 PEITK
-647 KLPYVEPSS
+647 
-656 KESSEAQVNTVS
+656 NTGS
-668 SPQVSSASPT
+668 LAS
-678 SSETISTDTVTAS
+678 V
-691 QEKAESRVSAP
+691 ESRVEEAVDRTTPSEKVSAESEE
-702 QVISASQTSPET
+702 VEKTIVSEVSLDASLANENKNSDAQEDTPRLEK
-714 NSAEVVTTSQEV
+714 SAEV
-726 AKAPVSAPQ
+726 
-735 VSSEIQTLSETA
+735 
-747 PTEVATEAP
+747 
-756 ELSALESNPAPQTSL
+756 
-771 ETTPTEE
+771 
-778 VTETPEPSVV
+778 
-788 ESNSASPTSPET
+788 
-800 NSAEAVTTSQEMA
+800 
-813 EPSVS
+813 
-818 VPQVSSEIPT
+818 
-828 SSETAPAEVATEVSE
+828 
-843 ESSSASQPSP
+843 
-853 ETTPTETVTTS
+853 VTTS

-885 ETASTEVV
+885 ETNSTE
-893 VAKQEVADSPVSAP
+893 A
-907 QVISEIPTSS
+907 
-917 ETAPAEVATEV
+917 
-928 SEESSSASQPSP
+928 
-940 ETTPTETVTTSQ
+940 VTTSQ
-952 EVAEAPVSAPQ
+952 EMAESRVSAPQ
-963 VSSEIPTSPETAS
+963 VSFVSP
-976 TEVVVAKQEVADSP
+976 
-990 VSAPQVISEIPTS
+990 
-1003 SETAPA
+1003 
-1009 EVATEVTEPSVVA
+1009 
-1022 SSSASP
+1022 
-1028 TSPEANSTEVVV
+1028 
-1040 AKQEVADPLVSAPQT
+1040 
-1055 SSASLTL
+1055 TL
-1062 EVPKNEHL
+1062 EVPKNERL

-1076 TTPNGVEANTHEA
+1076 TMPNGVGANTHEA
-1089 VSVPTSDI
+1089 GSVPTSDI
-1097 RVQDAGSDTVPQ
+1097 YVQDAGSDTVPQ

-1141 GKVKVPTSLERSNNS
+1141 GKVKVPASLERSNNS

-1169 ENREPEKK
+1169 EKRATEKK
-1177 EILTSENVLNSL
+1177 EVLTSENVLNSL

>member
-29 GTSQPV
+29 GASQPV
-35 VFADENSHLQSPKN
+35 VFADENLHLQSQKN

-54 VLNWEAFSKKLK
+54 VLNWETFSEKLK
-66 DYSSD
+66 VHFQNQS
-71 QRQFHVLKLGFEN
+71 QFHVLKLGFEN
-84 RLGTLSTREELEEF
+84 RLGTLSTWDELKKF
-98 GKNNNFLVINGK
+98 GENNDFLVINDK

-135 DYHNQMRELRFSGN
+135 EYRNQMRELRFSGN

-353 ITGNKHQR
+353 ITENKHQR

-415 NKEKSLVGLDYIAYV
+415 NKEKSLVGLDHIAYV

-592 SAAPSQQTPAA
+592 SAASSQQTPAA

-614 DKTETSSLG
+614 DKTETSSSSFEKES
-623 NTEMVSPSSET
+623 NEVS
-634 AQNTVDS
+634 ANTVLS
-641 KEESDA
+641 PEITK
-647 KLPYVEPSS
+647 
-656 KESSEAQVNTVS
+656 NTGS
-668 SPQVSSASPT
+668 LAS
-678 SSETISTDTVTAS
+678 V
-691 QEKAESRVSAP
+691 ESRVEEAVDRTTPSEKVSAESEE
-702 QVISASQTSPET
+702 VEKTIVSEVSSDASLANENKNSDAQEDTPRLEK
-714 NSAEVVTTSQEV
+714 SAEVVTTSQEV

-735 VSSEIQTLSETA
+735 VSSEIQTS
-747 PTEVATEAP
+747 
-756 ELSALESNPAPQTSL
+756 S
-771 ETTPTEE
+771 ETTPTDVATE
-778 VTETPEPSVV
+778 VTEPSVV
-788 ESNSASPTSPET
+788 ESDSASPTSPET
-800 NSAEAVTTSQEMA
+800 NSTEAVTTSQEMA
-813 EPSVS
+813 GTSVS

-828 SSETAPAEVATEVSE
+828 SSEIAPTDAVTEVTEPSVAESSSASQPSSETISTDVATEVT
-843 ESSSASQPSP
+843 ESSVVESNSASQPSP
-853 ETTPTETVTTS
+853 ETTPTETVTAS
-864 QEVAEAPVSAPQ
+864 QEVAESRVSAPQ
-876 VSSEIPTSP
+876 VSFVSP
-885 ETASTEVV
+885 
-893 VAKQEVADSPVSAP
+893 
-907 QVISEIPTSS
+907 
-917 ETAPAEVATEV
+917 
-928 SEESSSASQPSP
+928 
-940 ETTPTETVTTSQ
+940 
-952 EVAEAPVSAPQ
+952 
-963 VSSEIPTSPETAS
+963 
-976 TEVVVAKQEVADSP
+976 
-990 VSAPQVISEIPTS
+990 
-1003 SETAPA
+1003 
-1009 EVATEVTEPSVVA
+1009 
-1022 SSSASP
+1022 
-1028 TSPEANSTEVVV
+1028 
-1040 AKQEVADPLVSAPQT
+1040 
-1055 SSASLTL
+1055 TL
-1062 EVPKNEHL
+1062 EVPKNERL
-1070 DEKADA
+1070 DKEVAV
-1076 TTPNGVEANTHEA
+1076 TVSNGVEANTHEA
-1089 VSVPTSDI
+1089 GSVPTSDI
-1097 RVQDAGSDTVPQ
+1097 HVQDAGSATVIQ
-1109 PYSLSATLFEEAI
+1109 PRSVLGEAI

-1133 SQERSAVA
+1133 PQERSAVA
-1141 GKVKVPTSLERSNNS
+1141 GEVKVPTSPERINNP

-1177 EILTSENVLNSL
+1177 EVFTSENVLNSL

>member
-29 GTSQPV
+29 GASQPV
-35 VFADENSHLQSPKN
+35 VFADENLHLQSQKN

-54 VLNWEAFSKKLK
+54 VLNWETFSEKLK
-66 DYSSD
+66 VHFQNQS
-71 QRQFHVLKLGFEN
+71 QFHVLKLGFEN
-84 RLGTLSTREELEEF
+84 RLGTLSTWDELKKF
-98 GKNNNFLVINGK
+98 GENNDFLVINDK

-135 DYHNQMRELRFSGN
+135 EYRNQMRELRFSGN

-415 NKEKSLVGLDYIAYV
+415 NKEKSLVGLDHIAYV

-447 KALKR
+447 KALKG
-452 KVEETKATDK
+452 KVEEAKATDT
-462 DDKDDKQEGYDRV
+462 DDKQEGYNRV

-486 SALSKITEEEFKAL
+486 STLSKITEEEFKAL

-533 NRQKNNTNSDDDRNR
+533 NRQKNNTNSDDRNR

-557 SDEVSQNSKD
+557 SDEVTPNSKD

-577 QSEELEGT
+577 QSEELLERNS
-585 PSTQETI
+585 STQDTI
-592 SAAPSQQTPAA
+592 SGAPSQQTPA
-603 PKALQAKTELE
+603 PKVPQAKTELE
-614 DKTETSSLG
+614 DKTETSSSSFEKES
-623 NTEMVSPSSET
+623 NEVS
-634 AQNTVDS
+634 ANTVLS
-641 KEESDA
+641 TEITKNTGSLVSGESRVEE
-647 KLPYVEPSS
+647 
-656 KESSEAQVNTVS
+656 TVDRG
-668 SPQVSSASPT
+668 T
-678 SSETISTDTVTAS
+678 SSEKVSAESEEVEKTIVSEVSSDASLANENINSDVQEDTPRLEESTDA
-691 QEKAESRVSAP
+691 
-702 QVISASQTSPET
+702 
-714 NSAEVVTTSQEV
+714 VTTSQEV
-726 AKAPVSAPQ
+726 ADSSVSVPQ
-735 VSSEIQTLSETA
+735 VSSEIQTS
-747 PTEVATEAP
+747 
-756 ELSALESNPAPQTSL
+756 S
-771 ETTPTEE
+771 ETTPTDVATE
-778 VTETPEPSVV
+778 VTEQSVA
-788 ESNSASPTSPET
+788 ESSSASPTSPEAIST
-800 NSAEAVTTSQEMA
+800 EVVVASQEMA
-813 EPSVS
+813 GTSVS

-828 SSETAPAEVATEVSE
+828 SSETAPADEVTESSVVESDSASPTSLETNSTEVVVASQEMAESSVSAPQVSSEIQTSSETTPTDVATEVTEPSVVESDSASPTSPETNSTEAVTTSQEMAGTSVSVPQVSSE
-843 ESSSASQPSP
+843 IPTSSEIAPTDAATEVTEPSVAESSSASQPSSETISTDVATEVTESSVVESNSASQPSP
-853 ETTPTETVTTS
+853 ETTPTETVTAS
-864 QEVAEAPVSAPQ
+864 QEVAESRVSAPQ
-876 VSSEIPTSP
+876 VSFVSP
-885 ETASTEVV
+885 
-893 VAKQEVADSPVSAP
+893 
-907 QVISEIPTSS
+907 
-917 ETAPAEVATEV
+917 
-928 SEESSSASQPSP
+928 
-940 ETTPTETVTTSQ
+940 
-952 EVAEAPVSAPQ
+952 
-963 VSSEIPTSPETAS
+963 
-976 TEVVVAKQEVADSP
+976 
-990 VSAPQVISEIPTS
+990 
-1003 SETAPA
+1003 
-1009 EVATEVTEPSVVA
+1009 
-1022 SSSASP
+1022 
-1028 TSPEANSTEVVV
+1028 
-1040 AKQEVADPLVSAPQT
+1040 
-1055 SSASLTL
+1055 TL
-1062 EVPKNEHL
+1062 EVPKNERL
-1070 DEKADA
+1070 DKEVAV
-1076 TTPNGVEANTHEA
+1076 TVSNGVEANTHEA
-1089 VSVPTSDI
+1089 GSVPTSDI
-1097 RVQDAGSDTVPQ
+1097 HVQDAGSATVIQ
-1109 PYSLSATLFEEAI
+1109 PRSVLGEAI

-1133 SQERSAVA
+1133 PQERSAVA
-1141 GKVKVPTSLERSNNS
+1141 GEVKVPTSPERINNP

-1177 EILTSENVLNSL
+1177 EVFTSENVLNSL

>member
-29 GTSQPV
+29 GASQPV
-35 VFADENSHLQSPKN
+35 VFADENLHLQSQKN

-54 VLNWEAFSKKLK
+54 VLNWETFSEKLK
-66 DYSSD
+66 VHFQNQS
-71 QRQFHVLKLGFEN
+71 QFHVLKLGFEN
-84 RLGTLSTREELEEF
+84 RLGTLSTWDELKKF
-98 GKNNNFLVINGK
+98 GENNDFLVIKDK

-135 DYHNQMRELRFSGN
+135 EYRNQMRELRFSGN

-415 NKEKSLVGLDYIAYV
+415 NKEKSLVGLDHIAYV

-668 SPQVSSASPT
+668 SPQVISVSPT
-678 SSETISTDTVTAS
+678 SSETISTDAVTAS

-726 AKAPVSAPQ
+726 AETPVSAPQ
-735 VSSEIQTLSETA
+735 VSSEIQ
-747 PTEVATEAP
+747 P
-756 ELSALESNPAPQTSL
+756 
-771 ETTPTEE
+771 
-778 VTETPEPSVV
+778 
-788 ESNSASPTSPET
+788 SPET

-885 ETASTEVV
+885 ETNSTE
-893 VAKQEVADSPVSAP
+893 A
-907 QVISEIPTSS
+907 
-917 ETAPAEVATEV
+917 
-928 SEESSSASQPSP
+928 
-940 ETTPTETVTTSQ
+940 VTTSQ
-952 EVAEAPVSAPQ
+952 EMAESRVSAPQ
-963 VSSEIPTSPETAS
+963 VSFVSP
-976 TEVVVAKQEVADSP
+976 
-990 VSAPQVISEIPTS
+990 
-1003 SETAPA
+1003 
-1009 EVATEVTEPSVVA
+1009 
-1022 SSSASP
+1022 
-1028 TSPEANSTEVVV
+1028 
-1040 AKQEVADPLVSAPQT
+1040 
-1055 SSASLTL
+1055 TL
-1062 EVPKNEHL
+1062 EVPKNERL

-1076 TTPNGVEANTHEA
+1076 TMPNGVGANTHEA
-1089 VSVPTSDI
+1089 GSVPTSDI
-1097 RVQDAGSDTVPQ
+1097 YVQDAGSDTVPQ
-1109 PYSLSATLFEEAI
+1109 PQSLSATLFEEAV

-1177 EILTSENVLNSL
+1177 EVLTSENVLNSL

>member
-1 MIPIQQH
+1 
-8 GKRWLILT
+8 
-16 LTLSTSVLALASI
+16 SI
-29 GTSQPV
+29 GASQPV
-35 VFADENSHLQSPKN
+35 VFADENLHLQSQKN

-54 VLNWEAFSKKLK
+54 VLNWETFSEKLK
-66 DYSSD
+66 VHFQNQS
-71 QRQFHVLKLGFEN
+71 QFHVLKLGFEN
-84 RLGTLSTREELEEF
+84 RLGTLSTWDELKKF
-98 GKNNNFLVINGK
+98 GENNDFLVINDK

-135 DYHNQMRELRFSGN
+135 EYRNQMRELRFSGN

-415 NKEKSLVGLDYIAYV
+415 NKEKSLVGLDHIAYV

-668 SPQVSSASPT
+668 SPQVISVSPT
-678 SSETISTDTVTAS
+678 SSETISTDAVTAS

-726 AKAPVSAPQ
+726 AETPVSAPQ
-735 VSSEIQTLSETA
+735 VSSEIQ
-747 PTEVATEAP
+747 
-756 ELSALESNPAPQTSL
+756 
-771 ETTPTEE
+771 
-778 VTETPEPSVV
+778 
-788 ESNSASPTSPET
+788 TSPET

-885 ETASTEVV
+885 ETNSTE
-893 VAKQEVADSPVSAP
+893 A
-907 QVISEIPTSS
+907 
-917 ETAPAEVATEV
+917 
-928 SEESSSASQPSP
+928 
-940 ETTPTETVTTSQ
+940 VTTSQ
-952 EVAEAPVSAPQ
+952 EMAESRVSAPQ
-963 VSSEIPTSPETAS
+963 VSFVSP
-976 TEVVVAKQEVADSP
+976 
-990 VSAPQVISEIPTS
+990 
-1003 SETAPA
+1003 
-1009 EVATEVTEPSVVA
+1009 
-1022 SSSASP
+1022 
-1028 TSPEANSTEVVV
+1028 
-1040 AKQEVADPLVSAPQT
+1040 
-1055 SSASLTL
+1055 TL
-1062 EVPKNEHL
+1062 EVPKNERL

-1076 TTPNGVEANTHEA
+1076 TMPNGVGANTHEA
-1089 VSVPTSDI
+1089 GSVPTSDI
-1097 RVQDAGSDTVPQ
+1097 YVQDAGSDTVPQ
-1109 PYSLSATLFEEAI
+1109 PQSLSATLFEEAV

-1177 EILTSENVLNSL
+1177 EVLTSENVLNSL

>member
-29 GTSQPV
+29 GASQPV
-35 VFADENSHLQSPKN
+35 VFADENLHLQSQKN

-54 VLNWEAFSKKLK
+54 VLNWETFSEKLK
-66 DYSSD
+66 VHFQNQS
-71 QRQFHVLKLGFEN
+71 QFHVLKLGFEN
-84 RLGTLSTREELEEF
+84 RLGTLSTWDELKKF
-98 GKNNNFLVINGK
+98 GENNDFLVINDK

-135 DYHNQMRELRFSGN
+135 EYRNQMRELRFSGN

-415 NKEKSLVGLDYIAYV
+415 NKEKSLVGLDHIAYV

-668 SPQVSSASPT
+668 SPQVISVSPT
-678 SSETISTDTVTAS
+678 SSETISTDAVTAS

-726 AKAPVSAPQ
+726 AETPVSAPQ
-735 VSSEIQTLSETA
+735 VSSEIQ
-747 PTEVATEAP
+747 P
-756 ELSALESNPAPQTSL
+756 
-771 ETTPTEE
+771 
-778 VTETPEPSVV
+778 
-788 ESNSASPTSPET
+788 SPET
-800 NSAEAVTTSQEMA
+800 NSAEAVTTSREMA

-864 QEVAEAPVSAPQ
+864 QEVAESRVSAPQ

-885 ETASTEVV
+885 ETNSTE
-893 VAKQEVADSPVSAP
+893 A
-907 QVISEIPTSS
+907 
-917 ETAPAEVATEV
+917 
-928 SEESSSASQPSP
+928 
-940 ETTPTETVTTSQ
+940 VTTSQ
-952 EVAEAPVSAPQ
+952 EMAESRVSAPQ
-963 VSSEIPTSPETAS
+963 VSFVSP
-976 TEVVVAKQEVADSP
+976 
-990 VSAPQVISEIPTS
+990 
-1003 SETAPA
+1003 
-1009 EVATEVTEPSVVA
+1009 
-1022 SSSASP
+1022 
-1028 TSPEANSTEVVV
+1028 
-1040 AKQEVADPLVSAPQT
+1040 
-1055 SSASLTL
+1055 TL
-1062 EVPKNEHL
+1062 EVPKNERL

-1076 TTPNGVEANTHEA
+1076 TMPNGVGANTHEA
-1089 VSVPTSDI
+1089 GSVPTSDI
-1097 RVQDAGSDTVPQ
+1097 YVQDAGSDTVPQ
-1109 PYSLSATLFEEAI
+1109 PQSLSATLFEEAV

-1177 EILTSENVLNSL
+1177 EVLTSENVLNSL

>member
-84 RLGTLSTREELEEF
+84 RLGTLSTREELKKF
-98 GKNNNFLVINGK
+98 GENNDFLVINDK

-135 DYHNQMRELRFSGN
+135 EYRNQMRELRFSGN

-353 ITGNKHQR
+353 ITDITDSNKHQR

-415 NKEKSLVGLDYIAYV
+415 NKEKSLVGLDHIAYV

-614 DKTETSSLG
+614 DKTETSSSSFEKES
-623 NTEMVSPSSET
+623 NEVS
-634 AQNTVDS
+634 ANTVLS
-641 KEESDA
+641 PEITK
-647 KLPYVEPSS
+647 
-656 KESSEAQVNTVS
+656 NTGS
-668 SPQVSSASPT
+668 LAS
-678 SSETISTDTVTAS
+678 V
-691 QEKAESRVSAP
+691 ESRVEEAVDRTTPSEKVSAESEE
-702 QVISASQTSPET
+702 VEKTIVSEVSSDASLANENKNSDAQEDTPRLEK
-714 NSAEVVTTSQEV
+714 SAEVVTTSQEV

-747 PTEVATEAP
+747 PTEVA
-756 ELSALESNPAPQTSL
+756 
-771 ETTPTEE
+771 
-778 VTETPEPSVV
+778 TETPEPSVV

-828 SSETAPAEVATEVSE
+828 SSETALAEVATEVSE

-885 ETASTEVV
+885 ETNSTE
-893 VAKQEVADSPVSAP
+893 A
-907 QVISEIPTSS
+907 
-917 ETAPAEVATEV
+917 
-928 SEESSSASQPSP
+928 
-940 ETTPTETVTTSQ
+940 VTTSQ
-952 EVAEAPVSAPQ
+952 EMAEPLISVPQ
-963 VSSEIPTSPETAS
+963 VS
-976 TEVVVAKQEVADSP
+976 
-990 VSAPQVISEIPTS
+990 SEIPTS

-1009 EVATEVTEPSVVA
+1009 EVATEVTEPSVVE

-1028 TSPEANSTEVVV
+1028 TSPEANSTEVATEAPESSVV
-1040 AKQEVADPLVSAPQT
+1040 ESNSAFPTSPEANSTEAVTTSQEKAESRVSAPQV
-1055 SSASLTL
+1055 SFVSPTL
-1062 EVPKNEHL
+1062 EVPKNERL

-1076 TTPNGVEANTHEA
+1076 TMPNGVGANTHEA

-1097 RVQDAGSDTVPQ
+1097 HVQNVGSAAVPQ
-1109 PYSLSATLFEEAI
+1109 PQSLSATVLREAI
-1122 STVEPVGVATS
+1122 STVEPVSVATS

-1141 GKVKVPTSLERSNNS
+1141 GEEKVPASLERSNNS
-1156 VEEEKVVDSNATI
+1156 VKEEKVVDSNTTI
-1169 ENREPEKK
+1169 ENQETEKK
-1177 EILTSENVLNSL
+1177 EVFTSENVLNSL

-1201 MRYFSRGK
+1201 MKYFSRGK

>member
-29 GTSQPV
+29 GASQPV
-35 VFADENSHLQSPKN
+35 VFADENSHLQSQKN
-49 TNKIE
+49 INKIE
-54 VLNWEAFSKKLK
+54 VLDWKTFSKKLSE
-66 DYSSD
+66 YSSD

-353 ITGNKHQR
+353 ITENKHQR
-361 SAKYSEKHFSTIGED
+361 SAKYSENHFSTIGED

-415 NKEKSLVGLDYIAYV
+415 NKEKSLVGLDHIAYV

-668 SPQVSSASPT
+668 SPQVISVSPT
-678 SSETISTDTVTAS
+678 SSETISTDAVTAS

-876 VSSEIPTSP
+876 VSSEIPTS
-885 ETASTEVV
+885 
-893 VAKQEVADSPVSAP
+893 
-907 QVISEIPTSS
+907 
-917 ETAPAEVATEV
+917 
-928 SEESSSASQPSP
+928 
-940 ETTPTETVTTSQ
+940 
-952 EVAEAPVSAPQ
+952 
-963 VSSEIPTSPETAS
+963 
-976 TEVVVAKQEVADSP
+976 
-990 VSAPQVISEIPTS
+990 

-1009 EVATEVTEPSVVA
+1009 EVATEVTEPSVVE

-1028 TSPEANSTEVVV
+1028 TSPEAISTEVVV
-1040 AKQEVADPLVSAPQT
+1040 ARQEVADSPVSAPQT

-1062 EVPKNEHL
+1062 EVPKVEHL
-1070 DEKADA
+1070 DKEVAV
-1076 TTPNGVEANTHEA
+1076 TVPNGVGANTHEA
-1089 VSVPTSDI
+1089 GSVPTSDI
-1097 RVQDAGSDTVPQ
+1097 YVQDAGSDTVPQ
-1109 PYSLSATLFEEAI
+1109 LQSLSATLFEEAV
-1122 STVEPVGVATS
+1122 STVEPVSVATS
-1133 SQERSAVA
+1133 SQERTAVA
-1141 GKVKVPTSLERSNNS
+1141 SGVKVPASLERSNNS

-1169 ENREPEKK
+1169 EKRATEKK
-1177 EILTSENVLNSL
+1177 EVLTSENVLNSL

>member
-29 GTSQPV
+29 GASQPV
-35 VFADENSHLQSPKN
+35 VFADENLHLQSQKN

-54 VLNWEAFSKKLK
+54 VLNWETFSEKLK
-66 DYSSD
+66 VHFQNQS
-71 QRQFHVLKLGFEN
+71 QFHVLKLGFEN
-84 RLGTLSTREELEEF
+84 RLGTLSTWDELKKF
-98 GKNNNFLVINGK
+98 GENNDFLVINDK

-135 DYHNQMRELRFSGN
+135 EYRNQMRELRFSGN

-415 NKEKSLVGLDYIAYV
+415 NKEKSLVGLDHIAYV

-668 SPQVSSASPT
+668 SPQVISVSPT
-678 SSETISTDTVTAS
+678 SSETISTDAVTAS

-702 QVISASQTSPET
+702 QVISASQPSPET

-726 AKAPVSAPQ
+726 AETPVSAPQ
-735 VSSEIQTLSETA
+735 VSSEIQ
-747 PTEVATEAP
+747 
-756 ELSALESNPAPQTSL
+756 
-771 ETTPTEE
+771 
-778 VTETPEPSVV
+778 
-788 ESNSASPTSPET
+788 TSPET

-885 ETASTEVV
+885 ETNSTE
-893 VAKQEVADSPVSAP
+893 A
-907 QVISEIPTSS
+907 
-917 ETAPAEVATEV
+917 
-928 SEESSSASQPSP
+928 
-940 ETTPTETVTTSQ
+940 VTTSQ
-952 EVAEAPVSAPQ
+952 EMAESRVSAPQ
-963 VSSEIPTSPETAS
+963 VSFVSP
-976 TEVVVAKQEVADSP
+976 
-990 VSAPQVISEIPTS
+990 
-1003 SETAPA
+1003 
-1009 EVATEVTEPSVVA
+1009 
-1022 SSSASP
+1022 
-1028 TSPEANSTEVVV
+1028 
-1040 AKQEVADPLVSAPQT
+1040 
-1055 SSASLTL
+1055 TL
-1062 EVPKNEHL
+1062 EVPKNERL

-1076 TTPNGVEANTHEA
+1076 TMPNGVGANTHEA
-1089 VSVPTSDI
+1089 GSVPTSDI
-1097 RVQDAGSDTVPQ
+1097 YVQDAGSDTVPQ
-1109 PYSLSATLFEEAI
+1109 PQSLSATLFEEAV

-1177 EILTSENVLNSL
+1177 EVLTSENVLNSL

>member
-29 GTSQPV
+29 GASQPV
-35 VFADENSHLQSPKN
+35 VFADENLHLQSQKN

-54 VLNWEAFSKKLK
+54 VLDWKTFSKKLSE
-66 DYSSD
+66 YSSN

-110 VTQNIHDFPHIL
+110 ITQNIHDFPHIL

-415 NKEKSLVGLDYIAYV
+415 NKEKSLVGLDHIAYV

-557 SDEVSQNSKD
+557 SDEVAQNSKA

-577 QSEELEGT
+577 HSEELEGT

-592 SAAPSQQTPAA
+592 SAAPSQQTPA

-614 DKTETSSLG
+614 DKTETSSSSFEKES
-623 NTEMVSPSSET
+623 NEVS
-634 AQNTVDS
+634 ANTVLS
-641 KEESDA
+641 PEITK
-647 KLPYVEPSS
+647 
-656 KESSEAQVNTVS
+656 NTGS
-668 SPQVSSASPT
+668 LAS
-678 SSETISTDTVTAS
+678 V
-691 QEKAESRVSAP
+691 ESRVEEAVDGTTPSEKVSAESEE
-702 QVISASQTSPET
+702 VEKTIVSEVSSDASLANENKNSDAQEDTPRLEK
-714 NSAEVVTTSQEV
+714 SAEVVTTSQEV
-726 AKAPVSAPQ
+726 AEAPVSAPQ
-735 VSSEIQTLSETA
+735 VTSSEIQTLSETA
-747 PTEVATEAP
+747 
-756 ELSALESNPAPQTSL
+756 
-771 ETTPTEE
+771 PTEE

-800 NSAEAVTTSQEMA
+800 NSAEVVTTSQEMA

-828 SSETAPAEVATEVSE
+828 SSEITPADEVT
-843 ESSSASQPSP
+843 ESSVVESN
-853 ETTPTETVTTS
+853 
-864 QEVAEAPVSAPQ
+864 SAPQ
-876 VSSEIPTSP
+876 TSSETISTDVATAVSESSVVESDSTSPTSP
-885 ETASTEVV
+885 ETAPTETGT
-893 VAKQEVADSPVSAP
+893 ASQEMAGTSVSAP

-928 SEESSSASQPSP
+928 PELSALESNPAPQTSSETISTDVATEVTEPSVVESSSASQ
-940 ETTPTETVTTSQ
+940 
-952 EVAEAPVSAPQ
+952 
-963 VSSEIPTSPETAS
+963 TSPETAS
-976 TEVVVAKQEVADSP
+976 TEVVIAKQEVAESR
-990 VSAPQVISEIPTS
+990 
-1003 SETAPA
+1003 
-1009 EVATEVTEPSVVA
+1009 
-1022 SSSASP
+1022 
-1028 TSPEANSTEVVV
+1028 
-1040 AKQEVADPLVSAPQT
+1040 VSAPQT

-1062 EVPKNEHL
+1062 EVPKVEHL
-1070 DEKADA
+1070 DKEVAV
-1076 TTPNGVEANTHEA
+1076 TVPNGVEANTHEA

-1097 RVQDAGSDTVPQ
+1097 HVQDAGSATVIQ
-1109 PYSLSATLFEEAI
+1109 PRSVLEEAI
-1122 STVEPVGVATS
+1122 STVEPVSVATS

-1141 GKVKVPTSLERSNNS
+1141 GEVKVPASLERSNNS

-1169 ENREPEKK
+1169 ENQETEKK
-1177 EILTSENVLNSL
+1177 EVLTSENVLNSL